1 MDKIAAESRVG
12 PRPSLGRARSQTRGV
27 RSVARGARSV
37 ARADLGMV
45 LFAEREA
52 IDILWKAADAAVRAE
67 APAGLEGPEAAALAA
82 AVERLRPLFG
92 PRG

>member
-1 MDKIAAESRVG
+1 MDKIAAESRPG
-12 PRPSLGRARSQTRGV
+12 PRPARSL
-27 RSVARGARSV
+27 ARGARSV

-52 IDILWKAADAAVRAE
+52 IDTLWKAADAAVRAG
-67 APAGLEGPEAAALAA
+67 ASAGLEGSEAAALAT
-82 AVERLRPLFG
+82 AVDRLRPLFG

>member
-1 MDKIAAESRVG
+1 
-12 PRPSLGRARSQTRGV
+12 
-27 RSVARGARSV
+27 
-37 ARADLGMV
+37 MV